1 MKKNLLILLFIFAC
15 SYSYAQETYTIS
27 GVISEKSSKET
38 LIGVNIIFPDQL
50 RGTTTNGYGFYS
62 ITLPSGDYNI
72 EISYLGYQSI
82 RKKISLISNIKENF
96 SLDFANEQIDEVV
109 VKANSRIQ
117 NLQKAEMSVHK
128 ISVGTIKEMPVVLG
142 EVDIIKSIQLLPG
155 VTSAGEGAS
164 GFNVRG
170 GGEDQNLVLLDEA
183 TLYSSSHL
191 FGFFSIFN
199 ADAVKDI
206 KLYKGGIPARYGGRV
221 SSVLDVR
228 QKDGNKKEHHVTGGI
243 GLISSR
249 LMAEG
254 PIKNDKSSY
263 LIAGRGSYAHLFLK
277 LKEETKDNTIYFYD
291 LNTKFNFDL
300 DEKNKLYFS
309 GYFGRDYF
317 NIDNLFTNSYGNQ
330 TFNVRWNH
338 LFSDKLFS
346 NLTAIYTE
354 YKYFLNLDFIGFDW
368 DSGIQNL
375 NLKYDF
381 KNYISDDFSLS
392 YGVSGIHYHF
402 NPGEISPSKSG
413 SPINASKLDQK
424 YALETAIY
432 IEAEQSLNNRFA
444 MNYGLRVSSFL
455 RLGGQPIYYY
465 EDDEPVTFNEEFG
478 IYQEGVIDQGR
489 TTYYERKEVIRPFYG
504 FEPRFAISFKPN
516 ENHAFKASYNRMFQ
530 YIHLISNTVS
540 AAPLDVW
547 APSGTYIDPQILDQ
561 YALGYFKNIKDGDY
575 SIETEV
581 YYKDVQNRLD
591 YRDGADLIAQNQIE
605 TILLSGKSRSYG
617 LELSLKKNIGN
628 LKGWISYTLSNTEQ
642 KVEGTTPEATGINN
656 GNWYKSPYHK
666 LHDISITTSYST
678 NKKWR
683 FGANF
688 VYQSGRPITYPNG
701 QYTTNLNANY
711 GQTDNIG
718 TLSVPTYSE
727 RNAFT
732 LPSYHHLDISATY
745 TPKQKKPRK
754 WKGEWVFSIYNL
766 YGRRNAASIDFR
778 TNEETRQNEAVRT
791 SIFGFTPSFTYNFKF

>member
-1 MKKNLLILLFIFAC
+1 MKKNILILLFFILC
-15 SYSYAQETYTIS
+15 SNSYAQETYTIS
-27 GVISEKSSKET
+27 GVISEKSSGET
-38 LIGVNIIFPDQL
+38 LIGVNVIFPEQQ
-50 RGTTTNGYGFYS
+50 RGTVTNGYGFYS
-62 ITLPSGDYNI
+62 ITLPTGAYDI

-82 RKKISLISNIKENF
+82 RKKIVLTKSIKENF
-96 SLDFANEQIDEVV
+96 SLEFASELIDEVV
-109 VKANSRIQ
+109 VKSNSRIQ
-117 NLQKAEMSVHK
+117 NLQKPQMSVHK
-128 ISVGTIKEMPVVLG
+128 IGVNTIKEMPVVLG

-183 TLYSSSHL
+183 TLFSSSHL

-206 KLYKGGIPARYGGRV
+206 KLYKGGIPAKYGGRV

-228 QKDGNKKEHHVTGGI
+228 QKDGNKKEHHLTGGI

-254 PIKNDKSSY
+254 PIKEDKSSY

-277 LKEETKDNTIYFYD
+277 LNPETKDNTIYFYD
-291 LNTKFNFDL
+291 LNTKLNFDL

-309 GYFGRDYF
+309 GYFGRDHF

-346 NLTAIYTE
+346 NLTLIYTE

-368 DSGIQNL
+368 DSGIQNF

-392 YGVSGIHYHF
+392 YGLSGIHYHF
-402 NPGEISPSKSG
+402 NPGEITPSKSD
-413 SPINASKLDQK
+413 SPIIADKLDQK
-424 YALETAIY
+424 YALETAVY
-432 IEAEQSLNNRFA
+432 IEAEQSLSNQFS
-444 MNYGLRVSSFL
+444 MNYGVRISSFL
-455 RLGGQPIYYY
+455 RLGGQPIYTY
-465 EDDEPVTFNEEFG
+465 ENDEPISFNQTLG
-478 IYQEGVIDQGR
+478 IYEEGVVNGSNE
-489 TTYYERKEVIRPFYG
+489 YANNEVIKPFYG
-504 FEPRFAISFKPN
+504 FEPRFSVSYKPN
-516 ENHAFKASYNRMFQ
+516 ENNAFKASYNRMFQ

-547 APSGTYIDPQILDQ
+547 TPSGTYVEPQILDQ
-561 YALGYFKNIKDGDY
+561 YAVGYFKNLKDGDY

-605 TILLSGKSRSYG
+605 TIVLSGKSRSYG
-617 LELSLKKNIGN
+617 LELSLKKNTGN
-628 LKGWISYTLSNTEQ
+628 FKGWISYTLSNTEQ
-642 KVEGTTPEATGINN
+642 KVEGTTPGATGINN

-666 LHDISITTSYST
+666 LHDISVTTSYFL

-688 VYQSGRPITYPNG
+688 VYQSGRPVTYPNG
-701 QYTTNLNANY
+701 QYTTSLNGDY
-711 GQTDNIG
+711 GVPSS
-718 TLSVPTYSE
+718 TLSVPVFSQ
-727 RNAFT
+727 RNEFQ
-732 LPSYHHLDISATY
+732 LPSYHHLDIAATY

-778 TNEETRQNEAVRT
+778 TNEDTGQNEAVRT

>member
-1 MKKNLLILLFIFAC
+1 MKKNILILLFFIVC
-15 SYSYAQETYTIS
+15 SNSYAQETYTIS
-27 GVISEKSSKET
+27 GVISEKSSGET
-38 LIGVNIIFPDQL
+38 LIGVNVIFPEQQ
-50 RGTTTNGYGFYS
+50 RGTVTNGYGFYS
-62 ITLPSGDYNI
+62 ITLPTGAYDI

-82 RKKISLISNIKENF
+82 SKKIVLTKSIKANF
-96 SLDFANEQIDEVV
+96 SLEFASELIDEVV
-109 VKANSRIQ
+109 VKSNSRIQ
-117 NLQKAEMSVHK
+117 NLQKPQMSVHK
-128 ISVGTIKEMPVVLG
+128 IGVSTIKEMPVVLG

-170 GGEDQNLVLLDEA
+170 GGEDQNLILLDEA
-183 TLYSSSHL
+183 TLFSSSHL

-206 KLYKGGIPARYGGRV
+206 KLYKGGIPAKYGGRV

-228 QKDGNKKEHHVTGGI
+228 QKDGNKKEHHLTGGI

-254 PIKNDKSSY
+254 PIKEDKSSY

-277 LKEETKDNTIYFYD
+277 LNPETKDNTIYFYD
-291 LNTKFNFDL
+291 LNTKLNFDL

-309 GYFGRDYF
+309 GYFGRDHF

-346 NLTAIYTE
+346 NLTLIYTE

-368 DSGIQNL
+368 DSGIQNF

-392 YGVSGIHYHF
+392 YGLSGIHYHF
-402 NPGEISPSKSG
+402 NPGEITPSKSD
-413 SPINASKLDQK
+413 SPIIADKLDQK
-424 YALETAIY
+424 YALETAVY
-432 IEAEQSLNNRFA
+432 IEAEQSLSNQFS
-444 MNYGLRVSSFL
+444 MNYGVRISSFL
-455 RLGGQPIYYY
+455 RLGGQTIYGYD
-465 EDDEPVTFNEEFG
+465 EDEPITFNETLG
-478 IYQEGVIDQGR
+478 IYEEGSINQDNS
-489 TTYYERKEVIRPFYG
+489 TYYGRGEVIKPFYG
-504 FEPRFAISFKPN
+504 FEPRFAMSYKPN
-516 ENHAFKASYNRMFQ
+516 ENNAFKASYNRMFQ

-547 APSGTYIDPQILDQ
+547 TPSGTYVEPQILDQ
-561 YALGYFKNIKDGDY
+561 YAVGYFKNLKDGDY

-591 YRDGADLIAQNQIE
+591 YRDGANLIAQNQIE
-605 TILLSGKSRSYG
+605 TIVLSGKSRSYG
-617 LELSLKKNIGN
+617 LELSLKKNTGN
-628 LKGWISYTLSNTEQ
+628 FKGWISYTLSNTEQ
-642 KVEGTTPEATGINN
+642 KVEGTTPGATGINN

-666 LHDISITTSYST
+666 LHDISVTTSYFL

-688 VYQSGRPITYPNG
+688 VYQSGRPVTYPNG
-701 QYTTNLNANY
+701 QYTTSLNGDYAEVSS
-711 GQTDNIG
+711 
-718 TLSVPTYSE
+718 TLSVPVFSQ
-727 RNAFT
+727 RNEFQ
-732 LPSYHHLDISATY
+732 LPSYHHLDIAATY

-778 TNEETRQNEAVRT
+778 TNEDTGQNEAVRT

>member
-1 MKKNLLILLFIFAC
+1 MKKNLLILLFFIAC
-15 SYSYAQETYTIS
+15 SYSYGQETYTIS
-27 GVISEKSSKET
+27 GIISEKSSGET
-38 LIGVNIIFPDQL
+38 LIGVNIIFPEQQ
-50 RGTTTNGYGFYS
+50 RGTNTNGYGFYS
-62 ITLPSGDYNI
+62 ITLPSGEYNI
-72 EISYLGYQSI
+72 EVSYLGYQTI
-82 RKKISLISNIKENF
+82 QKTISLTSSIKEDF
-96 SLDFANEQIDEVV
+96 SLDFASEQIDEVL
-109 VKANSRIQ
+109 VKSNRRIQ
-117 NLQKAEMSVHK
+117 NLQKPQMSVHK
-128 ISVGTIKEMPVVLG
+128 IGVSTIKEMPVVLG

-170 GGEDQNLVLLDEA
+170 GGEDQNLILLDEA
-183 TLYSSSHL
+183 TLFSSSHL

-199 ADAVKDI
+199 ADAIKDI
-206 KLYKGGIPARYGGRV
+206 KLYKGGIPAKYGGRV

-228 QKDGNKKEHHVTGGI
+228 QKDGNKKEHHLTGGI

-254 PIKNDKSSY
+254 PIKEDKSSY

-277 LKEETKDNTIYFYD
+277 LNPETKDNTIYFYD
-291 LNTKFNFDL
+291 LNTKLNFDL

-309 GYFGRDYF
+309 GYFGRDHF

-368 DSGIQNL
+368 DSGIQNF

-392 YGVSGIHYHF
+392 YGLSGIHYHF
-402 NPGEISPSKSG
+402 NPGEITPSKSD
-413 SPINASKLDQK
+413 SPIIADKLDQK
-424 YALETAIY
+424 YALETAVY
-432 IEAEQSLNNRFA
+432 IEAEQSLSNQFSL
-444 MNYGLRVSSFL
+444 NYGLRISSFL
-455 RLGGQPIYYY
+455 RLGGQTIYGYD
-465 EDDEPVTFNEEFG
+465 EDEPITFNETLG
-478 IYQEGVIDQGR
+478 IYEEGSIKQDNS
-489 TTYYERKEVIRPFYG
+489 TYYGRGEVIKPFYG
-504 FEPRFAISFKPN
+504 FEPRFAMSYKPN
-516 ENHAFKASYNRMFQ
+516 ENNAFKASYNRMFQ

-547 APSGTYIDPQILDQ
+547 TPSGTYVEPQILDQ
-561 YALGYFKNIKDGDY
+561 YAVGYFKNLKDGDY

-605 TILLSGKSRSYG
+605 TIVLSGKSRSYG
-617 LELSLKKNIGN
+617 LELSLKKNTGN
-628 LKGWISYTLSNTEQ
+628 FKGWISYTLSNTEQ
-642 KVEGTTPEATGINN
+642 KVEGTTPGATGINN

-666 LHDISITTSYST
+666 LHDISVTTSYFLS
-678 NKKWR
+678 KKWR

-688 VYQSGRPITYPNG
+688 VYQSGRPVTYPNG
-701 QYTTNLNANY
+701 QYTTSLNGDY
-711 GQTDNIG
+711 GEVSSA
-718 TLSVPTYSE
+718 LSVPVFSQ
-727 RNAFT
+727 RNEFQ
-732 LPSYHHLDISATY
+732 LPSYHHLDIAVTY
-745 TPKQKKPRK
+745 TPKQKKLRK

-778 TNEETRQNEAVRT
+778 TNEDTGQNEAVRT

>member
-1 MKKNLLILLFIFAC
+1 VC
-15 SYSYAQETYTIS
+15 SNSYAQETYTIS
-27 GVISEKSSKET
+27 GVISEKSSGET
-38 LIGVNIIFPDQL
+38 LIGVNVIFPEQQ
-50 RGTTTNGYGFYS
+50 RGTVTNGYGFYS
-62 ITLPSGDYNI
+62 ITLPTGAYDI

-82 RKKISLISNIKENF
+82 SKKIVLTKSIKANF
-96 SLDFANEQIDEVV
+96 SLEFASELIDEVV
-109 VKANSRIQ
+109 VKSNSRIQ
-117 NLQKAEMSVHK
+117 NLQKPQMSVHK
-128 ISVGTIKEMPVVLG
+128 IGVSTIKEMPVVLG

-170 GGEDQNLVLLDEA
+170 GGEDQNLILLDEA
-183 TLYSSSHL
+183 TLFSSSHL

-206 KLYKGGIPARYGGRV
+206 KLYKGGIPAKYGGRV

-228 QKDGNKKEHHVTGGI
+228 QKDGNKKEHHLTGGI

-254 PIKNDKSSY
+254 PIKEDKSSY

-277 LKEETKDNTIYFYD
+277 LNPETKDNTIYFYD
-291 LNTKFNFDL
+291 LNTKLNFDL

-309 GYFGRDYF
+309 GYFGRDHF

-346 NLTAIYTE
+346 NLTLIYTE

-368 DSGIQNL
+368 DSGIQNF

-392 YGVSGIHYHF
+392 YGLSGIHYHF
-402 NPGEISPSKSG
+402 NPGEITPSKSD
-413 SPINASKLDQK
+413 SPIIADKLDQK
-424 YALETAIY
+424 YALETAVY
-432 IEAEQSLNNRFA
+432 IEAEQSLSNQFS
-444 MNYGLRVSSFL
+444 MNYGVRISSFL
-455 RLGGQPIYYY
+455 RLGGQTIYGYD
-465 EDDEPVTFNEEFG
+465 EDEPITFNETLG
-478 IYQEGVIDQGR
+478 IYEEGSINQDNS
-489 TTYYERKEVIRPFYG
+489 TYYGRGEVIKPFYG
-504 FEPRFAISFKPN
+504 FEPRFAMSYKPN
-516 ENHAFKASYNRMFQ
+516 ENNAFKASYNRMFQ

-547 APSGTYIDPQILDQ
+547 TPSGTYVEPQILDQ
-561 YALGYFKNIKDGDY
+561 YAVGYFKNLKDGDY

-591 YRDGADLIAQNQIE
+591 YRDGANLIAQNQIE
-605 TILLSGKSRSYG
+605 TIVLSGKSRSYG
-617 LELSLKKNIGN
+617 LELSLKKNTGN
-628 LKGWISYTLSNTEQ
+628 FKGWISYTLSNTEQ
-642 KVEGTTPEATGINN
+642 KVEGTTPGATGINN

-666 LHDISITTSYST
+666 LHDISVTTSYFL

-688 VYQSGRPITYPNG
+688 VYQSGRPVTYPNG
-701 QYTTNLNANY
+701 QYTTSLNGDYAEVSS
-711 GQTDNIG
+711 
-718 TLSVPTYSE
+718 TLSVPVFSQ
-727 RNAFT
+727 RNEFQ
-732 LPSYHHLDISATY
+732 LPSYHHLDIAATY

-778 TNEETRQNEAVRT
+778 TNEDTGQNEAVRT